1 MRPLTAREVSGPRLM
16 VTGLRA
22 IHRAARRHESPPLI
36 SERGTSMRISHRFY
50 CLATL
55 AAFLI
60 ALPFGK
66 EGGSQEQPV

>member
-1 MRPLTAREVSGPRLM
+1 MN
-16 VTGLRA
+16 
-22 IHRAARRHESPPLI
+22 
-36 SERGTSMRISHRFY
+36 ISHRFY

-66 EGGSQEQPV
+66 RGGSQEQTGPG